1 MLVVPR
7 LRGYVQT
14 LYQRLLECRDT
25 GIFRR
30 RCRGGGCRGGC
41 GCTPCRV
48 VIISVVAIVPTPVI
62 LLPQPPGQARQGG
75 EEYEQEHEANPDAT
89 TAT

>member
-1 MLVVPR
+1 MLVVPC
-7 LRGYVQT
+7 LCGYVQT

-25 GIFRR
+25 GIVP
-30 RCRGGGCRGGC
+30 RCRGGCRGGC

-48 VIISVVAIVPTPVI
+48 VIISIVTIVSTPVI